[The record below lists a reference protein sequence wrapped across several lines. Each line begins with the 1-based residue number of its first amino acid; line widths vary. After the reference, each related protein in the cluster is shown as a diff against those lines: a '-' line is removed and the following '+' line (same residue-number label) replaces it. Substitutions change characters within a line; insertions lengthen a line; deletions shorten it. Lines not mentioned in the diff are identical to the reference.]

1 MRPSIRTTV
10 LGLLYALVA
19 GALLSV
25 GRVRMAWAE
34 TASPAPSASASP
46 APSPAAES
54 GPLITGIQGAPAL
67 WFLLGLVLLIV
78 LAWLL
83 PLMIDL
89 LAAYRAQRR
98 ERDLLHE
105 LIKLVFARAETSQAP
120 PPAGAQGPAA
130 EVQVTATVSEAKLLD
145 LLSAVGQPPTGTRG
159 LNRVLMAFAI
169 VTVIGVLS
177 VALLFS
183 GATDAAELRKT
194 IVVGLIGVLATIVGF
209 YFGSRTASEAQA
221 KGPTGPQPPPRGAI
235 REVPAGG
242 PTEEH
247 PPGGPP
253 PVHPPGAPPP
263 GAPPPGAPP
272 PGAPPPAVPPPAPP
286 PGAPP
291 PGAPAP
297 GGPPPAPPPDH

>member
-1 MRPSIRTTV
+1 MRPSIRTVIRWFPSTV
-10 LGLLYALVA
+10 VA

-25 GRVRMAWAE
+25 GPVPVAWAE
-34 TASPAPSASASP
+34 TASPAPSVTPSP
-46 APSPAAES
+46 APSPAPES

-83 PLMIDL
+83 PLMIDI

-105 LIKLVFARAETSQAP
+105 LIRLVFARAEASQAP
-120 PPAGAQGPAA
+120 AAQGEAA
-130 EVQVTATVSEAKLLD
+130 IPVSEAKLLD

-183 GATDAAELRKT
+183 GAADAAELRKT

-221 KGPTGPQPPPRGAI
+221 KGPTGPQPPPRGAA
-235 REVPAGG
+235 RDN
-242 PTEEH
+242 
-247 PPGGPP
+247 PPGGAPQVPAPGGAPHEAP
-253 PVHPPGAPPP
+253 PVGAPHE
-263 GAPPPGAPP
+263 APPT
-272 PGAPPPAVPPPAPP
+272 PPPAPHE
-286 PGAPP
+286 A
-291 PGAPAP
+291 
-297 GGPPPAPPPDH
+297 PPAPPAAPPDH

>member
-1 MRPSIRTTV
+1 MRPSIRTVIRWFPSTV
-10 LGLLYALVA
+10 VA

-25 GRVRMAWAE
+25 GPVPVAWAE
-34 TASPAPSASASP
+34 TASPAPSVTPSPATSP
-46 APSPAAES
+46 APES

-78 LAWLL
+78 LAWLV
-83 PLMIDL
+83 PLMIDI

-105 LIKLVFARAETSQAP
+105 LIRLVFARAEAAQAGPALAAQAP
-120 PPAGAQGPAA
+120 PAEGEAA
-130 EVQVTATVSEAKLLD
+130 IPVSEAKLLD

-183 GATDAAELRKT
+183 GAADAAELRKT

-221 KGPTGPQPPPRGAI
+221 KGPTGPQPPPRGAA
-235 REVPAGG
+235 RDN
-242 PTEEH
+242 
-247 PPGGPP
+247 PPGGAPQVPAPGGAPHEPP
-253 PVHPPGAPPP
+253 PVGAPHE
-263 GAPPPGAPP
+263 APPA
-272 PGAPPPAVPPPAPP
+272 PPPAPP
-286 PGAPP
+286 A
-291 PGAPAP
+291 A
-297 GGPPPAPPPDH
+297 PPDH

>member
-1 MRPSIRTTV
+1 MRPSIRTAIRWLPSTV
-10 LGLLYALVA
+10 VA

-25 GRVRMAWAE
+25 GRVPVAWAE
-34 TASPAPSASASP
+34 TASPAPSVTPSP
-46 APSPAAES
+46 APSPAPES

-78 LAWLL
+78 LAWLV
-83 PLMIDL
+83 PLMIDI

-105 LIKLVFARAETSQAP
+105 VIKLVFARAEASQAA
-120 PPAGAQGPAA
+120 PALAAQAPAA
-130 EVQVTATVSEAKLLD
+130 EGEAHTPVSEAKLLD

-183 GATDAAELRKT
+183 GAADAAELRKT

-221 KGPTGPQPPPRGAI
+221 KGPTGPQPPPRGAA
-235 REVPAGG
+235 RDNPAGG
-242 PTEEH
+242 APQVPAPGGAPH
-247 PPGGPP
+247 DAPPG
-253 PVHPPGAPPP
+253 
-263 GAPPPGAPP
+263 
-272 PGAPPPAVPPPAPP
+272 GAPPPAA
-286 PGAPP
+286 GA
-291 PGAPAP
+291 
-297 GGPPPAPPPDH
+297 PPAPPPDH